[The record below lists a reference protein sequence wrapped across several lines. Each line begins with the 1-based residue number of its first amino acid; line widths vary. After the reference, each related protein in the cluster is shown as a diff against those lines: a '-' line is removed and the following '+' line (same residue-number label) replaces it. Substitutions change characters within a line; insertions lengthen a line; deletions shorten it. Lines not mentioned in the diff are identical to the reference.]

1 MSSTAGSSRMGCG
14 FPSTSRPP
22 RAPPSAAWWATIP
35 AARARCATATRART
49 CCRSTRCSPTE
60 RWRISARLRLISR
73 TLRPLRRSCRS
84 RAISLCSLRARP
96 TRSRRASP
104 RCTGGAGGGGMGA
117 GFARGEGGVGGYNL
131 DSLLPGRNEL
141 NLAHILVG
149 SEGTLAFSTRIE
161 LKLAPLLGAR
171 AIGACHFGSFV
182 QAMEAAQHIVKLAPI
197 AVELIDRTMLGLARD
212 IAMFRPTIETVVR
225 GDPEAILF
233 VQFAEDDQY
242 HNLRR
247 LMQLKDVIG
256 ALGLGW
262 DKLGAKWGGVVEIF
276 DPKLQAA
283 IGETRTAG
291 LNIMMSMKEEGKP
304 VSFVEDCA
312 VPLEH
317 LAEYTSNLTDIFAK
331 HRTP

>member
-1 MSSTAGSSRMGCG
+1 MCPAGAAWSSPASFSMSSTAGSSRMGCG

-60 RWRISARLRLISR
+60 RWRISARLRLISP

-84 RAISLCSLRARP
+84 RAISLCS
-96 TRSRRASP
+96 RRA
-104 RCTGGAGGGGMGA
+104 
-117 GFARGEGGVGGYNL
+117 
-131 DSLLPGRNEL
+131 
-141 NLAHILVG
+141 
-149 SEGTLAFSTRIE
+149 
-161 LKLAPLLGAR
+161 
-171 AIGACHFGSFV
+171 
-182 QAMEAAQHIVKLAPI
+182 
-197 AVELIDRTMLGLARD
+197 
-212 IAMFRPTIETVVR
+212 RPTIETVVR

-233 VQFAEDDQY
+233 VEFAEDDQY

-317 LAEYTSNLTDIFAK
+317 LA
-331 HRTP
+331 